1 MDETVDQIEAH
12 IDQTR
17 QRLGSNLQELER
29 RVDAAT
35 DWREQFRARPY
46 VAMGL
51 ALAGGVAMAT
61 VVARRSRGHSFSP
74 SRAATSAAPS
84 RHGTDAREQ
93 ALEAWDTIKGALIS
107 VATTRVKDYV
117 AELIPGFE
125 EHVQRAEQ
133 RTAAA
138 SRGPA
143 PDTNGPPFAS

>member
-46 VAMGL
+46 VALGL

-61 VVARRSRGHSFSP
+61 VVRHRSPGHSFSP
-74 SRAATSAAPS
+74 SRGVTSATWLMAS
-84 RHGTDAREQ
+84 
-93 ALEAWDTIKGALIS
+93 
-107 VATTRVKDYV
+107 
-117 AELIPGFE
+117 
-125 EHVQRAEQ
+125 
-133 RTAAA
+133 AACL
-138 SRGPA
+138 S
-143 PDTNGPPFAS
+143 